1 MKVSCHS
8 LFICSYCK
16 RSRTNEAEAGAM
28 PGKIPKL
35 PSEIISDILSRL
47 PVKSLVRFK
56 CVSKTWRSLIS
67 HPGFAKE
74 HLKRAKEDTNAN
86 HYKIFLSADPHLSID
101 PEAFFDADDNLL
113 TAQLNFPASYS
124 DQNSY
129 IEILGSC
136 NGLVCGL
143 LHRNPLI
150 YIWNPSTRES
160 RELATPSSRELAIPG
175 SSEDSAFYG
184 FGYDVK
190 LDDYKIVKGYISTST
205 NSSDGSNSETKV
217 EVLTLKGNIWRTIQ
231 DLRCGVLLRGR
242 GTSANGVLH
251 WLVLRQENVRSI
263 KYVMVS
269 FDLSEEKFLETV
281 PLPGLTGDDNIW
293 KLELKVLGD
302 WLCLYCYRGGLFCEA
317 WIMKGYSSEVSWTRI
332 LRFNIGEP
340 IPGGKFWHRLLW
352 VKKNGNV
359 VYELNGRDV
368 VFYNQNEGTARAFM
382 IYHEMGWFDATVY
395 IESLVSPNNIND
407 GLLPSI

>member
-1 MKVSCHS
+1 
-8 LFICSYCK
+8 
-16 RSRTNEAEAGAM
+16 M
-28 PGKIPKL
+28 PEKIPKL

-47 PVKSLVRFK
+47 PV
-56 CVSKTWRSLIS
+56 
-67 HPGFAKE
+67 KE

-101 PEAFFDADDNLL
+101 PETFFDADDDLL
-113 TAQLNFPASYS
+113 SAQLNFPASYS
-124 DQNSY
+124 DRNSR

-143 LHRNPLI
+143 SHRNPLI

-160 RELATPSSRELAIPG
+160 RELAIPSSRELAIPG
-175 SSEDSAFYG
+175 SYSAFYG

-190 LDDYKIVKGYISTST
+190 LDDYKIVK
-205 NSSDGSNSETKV
+205 
-217 EVLTLKGNIWRTIQ
+217 

-242 GTSANGVLH
+242 GTSASGVLH

-281 PLPGLTGDDNIW
+281 PLPGLTTGDDNIW
-293 KLELKVLGD
+293 NLELEVLGD

-317 WIMKGYSSEVSWTRI
+317 WIMKGYSREVSWTRI

-340 IPGGKFWHRLLW
+340 IPGGKFWLRLLW

-359 VYELNGRDV
+359 VCELNGRDV
-368 VFYNQNEGTARAFM
+368 V
-382 IYHEMGWFDATVY
+382 
-395 IESLVSPNNIND
+395 SL
-407 GLLPSI
+407 